1 LALPLLGENCYFL
14 VMSFAAALANKPA
27 SASRR
32 IAGGPGWSF
41 HEFVCHSGPEDRPFE
56 ERHGAVSLSAVVSGT
71 FTYRA
76 DNGRAL
82 LHPGALLL
90 GNHGACFQ
98 CGHEHGVGDRCL
110 SVQLSPAY
118 FGEVAASAA
127 GSSQFRF
134 PAAMLPSGR
143 SFLPQTV
150 LVEALG
156 REPDPLG
163 IEERL
168 IGFVTVALRALS
180 GSVAP
185 VQRVSAQDARRV
197 SRAVRHIERHATEP
211 LDLDRLA
218 AVAATSKFHFLRVF
232 RRAVG
237 LTPYQFLLN
246 TRLRRAAHS
255 LLSTAAPVSAIAF
268 DSGFGDLSTF
278 NAAFRARFGAAP
290 QAFRHGSATG

>member
-1 LALPLLGENCYFL
+1 
-14 VMSFAAALANKPA
+14 MSSAALAETP
-27 SASRR
+27 ASRR
-32 IAGGPGWSF
+32 IAGGAGWSF
-41 HEFVCHSGPEDRPFE
+41 HEFVCHSGPGDRPFE
-56 ERHGAVSLSAVVSGT
+56 ERHGAVSLSAVVSGA

-127 GSSQFRF
+127 GSSRFRF
-134 PAAMLPSGR
+134 PAAMLPSD
-143 SFLPQTV
+143 SAFLGNTV
-150 LVEALG
+150 LLEALG

-168 IGFVTVALRALS
+168 IGFVAAALRALS
-180 GSVAP
+180 GVAP
-185 VQRVSAQDARRV
+185 APQRISATDARRV
-197 SRAVRHIERHATEP
+197 SRAVRYVESHSAEP

-218 AVAATSKFHFLRVF
+218 SVAATSKFHFLRVF

-246 TRLRRAAHS
+246 TRLRHAALKLFES
-255 LLSTAAPVSAIAF
+255 ADPVSAIAYET
-268 DSGFGDLSTF
+268 GFGDLSTF
-278 NAAFRARFGAAP
+278 NAAFRQRFGTAP
-290 QAFRHGSATG
+290 QAFRRGRG